1 MCLAVCLSIKVSL
14 LGAGARVLRDA
25 ATPLAARH
33 RGPRLACVSTRVC
46 GKRDS
51 PLNRASTQT

>member
-25 ATPLAARH
+25 ATPLDTAV
-33 RGPRLACVSTRVC
+33 LS
-46 GKRDS
+46 
-51 PLNRASTQT
+51 RAVELECL